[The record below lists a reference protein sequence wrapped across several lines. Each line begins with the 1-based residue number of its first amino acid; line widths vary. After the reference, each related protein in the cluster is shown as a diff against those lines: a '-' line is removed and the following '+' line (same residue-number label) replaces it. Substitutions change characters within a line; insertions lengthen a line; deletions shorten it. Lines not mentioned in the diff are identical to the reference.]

1 MVELVSFATLVV
13 IGFIVGTLLE
23 QRHFASIRRRE
34 AELLEL
40 PTIATD
46 EIDPSRRVDE
56 AILVVGV
63 AVVSVDYFKVVAASV
78 ASFFGARITAY
89 ETLLDRARRESILR
103 MKEQAKG
110 FDLIINTRLETS
122 ALGSEHDQRNK
133 IHSVECFSYGTAVRY
148 APIR

>member
-1 MVELVSFATLVV
+1 MVELISFVTLVI
-13 IGFIVGTLLE
+13 IGFVVGTVLE
-23 QRHFASIRRRE
+23 RRHFASIRKRE
-34 AELLEL
+34 AALLEL

-46 EIDPSRRVDE
+46 EIDPSRSIEE
-56 AILVVGV
+56 AMLVVGV
-63 AVVSVDYFKVVAASV
+63 AVVSVDYFKVIAASI

-103 MKEQAKG
+103 MKDQAKG

-122 ALGSEHDQRNK
+122 AIGSEHDQRNK

-148 APIR
+148 APIQ